1 MKTCKKQWLLTYM
14 FLASLAGTTEAST
27 ITYVTNFNNTQTTS
41 GSGKIIHAGASGLTA
56 NFAPF
61 TASLGTL
68 QSFYIGWSVD
78 VTTSGTTGGGGGS
91 LSIGN
96 NGTTYVNATSYSGS
110 GSGGSG
116 SGGPNT
122 NIPAKTATT
131 NISNTFLVSNA
142 GGTYDPA
149 ILAVMTGVSNFDL
162 SYIGSPN
169 TAYVDFTTMANIT
182 STLTGS
188 VTLTYDY
195 VNAVPEPST
204 GFLVLLGLGLLGVR
218 HRPHHG

>member
-1 MKTCKKQWLLTYM
+1 MKTEKKQWLLTYM

-91 LSIGN
+91 FNIVN
-96 NGTTYVNATSYSGS
+96 NGTIYVNAISYS
-110 GSGGSG
+110 SGGSSG
-116 SGGPNT
+116 GNGGGPNS
-122 NIPAKTATT
+122 NVPAQSAT
-131 NISNTFLVSNA
+131 SSKSQTFLVSDA
-142 GGTYDPA
+142 GVKYDPA

-162 SYIGSPN
+162 SYIAPN